1 MQFFISF
8 CYLFN
13 LCVSINHITKF
24 SDNSYQEFI
33 NENNLVVA
41 NFYDP
46 KCLYC
51 QVNSLE
57 KLFFNYFLFKAFEKE
72 FIKACHN
79 YSIRAQTS
87 KI

>member
-51 QVNSLE
+51 QVNSL
-57 KLFFNYFLFKAFEKE
+57 
-72 FIKACHN
+72 
-79 YSIRAQTS
+79 
-87 KI
+87 